1 MAAKALIDGLTT
13 GSNTIQIDNNGDDRQ
28 QQNTLSQSSSAIPS
42 SAILPGYVLFS
53 FTFFILFLLAL
64 LPFSFALFLLH
75 YLGGF
80 LF

>member
-64 LPFSFALFLLH
+64 LPFLFALFLLH